1 MALNRKYQKIFGKN
15 AATEDI
21 GVVGSKNEGTAQN
34 SKDVETIQSLYNW
47 ETGLRAQVNSSD
59 APYLQDQNAIFYVIT
74 SQLAYLFQSGIA
86 EWNSQTEYIANRS
99 VVLRSGKV
107 YVALANST
115 NVEPEVTSGWTSYW
129 KSLDV
134 SWGGILGNLKN
145 QTDLFNILL
154 KGIFYDNTFTC
165 SKKDRV
171 LYQDEKG
178 YKYFVESLVD
188 SNTSAPSS
196 GNVWYAKDIKYIEQN
211 VSPTNPLP
219 TASEENL
226 GKIWGNSNDNDKYYI
241 CELVNGNYVWN
252 TKTTLQVFNPNDTVF
267 YKPSKLYDAVY
278 TIEEGGSIVF
288 ARVLPLG
295 TSYLSEYKW
304 ICTEPFH
311 NSFPSDIYVVLTLG
325 ASNSEYVAPADGWFN
340 IRVKTTNTGQYLL
353 VTCKDDNDNEIYN
366 MEINSGYTGN
376 NLALLA
382 PVSKGQKIKVSYNSS
397 SSEKS
402 LKFIYAQKG
411 E

>member
-1 MALNRKYQKIFGKN
+1 MAVNRKYQKIFGKN

-34 SKDVETIQSLYNW
+34 SKDVETIQSLSNW

-115 NVEPEVTSGWTSYW
+115 NVEPEVTSGWASYW

-134 SWGGILGNLKN
+134 SWGGILGSLKN
-145 QTDLFNILL
+145 QTDLFNVLL
-154 KGIFYDNTFTC
+154 KGLSYDNTVTY
-165 SKKDRV
+165 SKGDRV
-171 LYQDEKG
+171 LTYFKG
-178 YKYFVESLVD
+178 YKILVESVKN
-188 SNTSAPSS
+188 SNTSEPSEE
-196 GNVWYAKDIKYIEQN
+196 NLFIATNLRQAEWV
-211 VSPTNPLP
+211 VSAENPLP
-219 TASEENL
+219 TADASQI
-226 GKIWGNSNDNDKYYI
+226 GKIYLKNSNLSSGYTTCYI
-241 CELVNGNYVWN
+241 CIENEGSYSWSERYISSVLYYGEVVLFLKQTN
-252 TKTTLQVFNPNDTVF
+252 TYCL
-267 YKPSKLYDAVY
+267 SSGSGVY
-278 TIEEGGSIVF
+278 Y
-288 ARVLPLG
+288 PLG
-295 TSYLSEYKW
+295 AADAPTEIKKYSWVCNEYF
-304 ICTEPFH
+304 T
-311 NSFPSDIYVVLTLG
+311 NAFPSDIYVSLTLG

-353 VTCKDDNDNEIYN
+353 VVCKDENDNEIYN
-366 MEINSGYTGN
+366 METNSGYTGN
-376 NLALLA
+376 NLAVLA
-382 PVSKGQKIKVSYNSS
+382 PVSKGQKIKVTYNSS